1 MADKKSF
8 IIYFNWAQM
17 LRDMP
22 DPEAGQLIKGIAAY
36 ELGEEVSFDNPLLS
50 AVFSMIRDKLDEDN
64 EKYKE
69 RVRKLEENKKRWWE
83 EKQKAQST
91 DRSLADSNRSLPEN
105 NRSLTDLY
113 SDTVTDTDTDTVNVT
128 VTDTDTVTVTDVTNV
143 TNNNKIRSPAEPNIT
158 AEVVDYLNQK
168 LGTRY
173 KADTE
178 KTRRLIRARIREGAT
193 LEDFRKVIDKKVKEW
208 RGTKLEPYLRPE
220 TLFGT
225 KFEGYL
231 NQGSAGTRTGN
242 GSFTDFEQ
250 RNYDFD
256 ALEKA
261 LEG

>member
-50 AVFSMIRDKLDEDN
+50 AVFSMIKGKLDEDN
-64 EKYKE
+64 ERYKE
-69 RVRKLEENKKRWWE
+69 RVKKIEESKRRWWE
-83 EKQKAQST
+83 EKKAQEAKSKT
-91 DRSLADSNRSLPEN
+91 ENDRSLYTSIDEYRSLYKGIDN
-105 NRSLTDLY
+105 Y
-113 SDTVTDTDTDTVNVT
+113 SDTVTDTVNVT
-128 VTDTDTVTVTDVTNV
+128 VTDTDTVTDVTNV
-143 TNNNKIRSPAEPNIT
+143 TNNNKIRSPAEPDIT

-173 KADTE
+173 KAETE
-178 KTRRLIRARIREGAT
+178 KTKRLIRARIREGAT

-220 TLFGT
+220 TLFGA
-225 KFEGYL
+225 KFESYL
-231 NQGSAGTRTGN
+231 NQGTAGTRTGN

>member
-8 IIYFNWAQM
+8 VMYASWMQM
-17 LRDMP
+17 IDSMP
-22 DPEAGQLIKGIAAY
+22 DDKAGQLIKAVAAY
-36 ELGEEVSFDNPLLS
+36 VLDKDVEIKDPLIT
-50 AVFSMIRDKLDEDN
+50 AMFAMIRETLDEDA
-64 EKYKE
+64 EKYEKK
-69 RVRKLEENKKRWWE
+69 VAKLRGNGKKGGEANAKQNEAIAPSGKQMLANAKQIEANASKSQQIGGVSESVSDSVSVSVSDSDIEE
-83 EKQKAQST
+83 
-91 DRSLADSNRSLPEN
+91 DI
-105 NRSLTDLY
+105 
-113 SDTVTDTDTDTVNVT
+113 
-128 VTDTDTVTVTDVTNV
+128 
-143 TNNNKIRSPAEPNIT
+143 KIRSPAEPNIT

-208 RGTKLEPYLRPE
+208 RGTKYEPYLRPE

-225 KFEGYL
+225 KFESYL
-231 NQGSAGTRTGN
+231 NQGAAGTRTGN

-261 LEG
+261 LDG

>member
-8 IIYFNWAQM
+8 VMYASWMQM
-17 LRDMP
+17 IDSMP
-22 DPEAGQLIKGIAAY
+22 DDKAGQLIKAVAAY
-36 ELGEEVSFDNPLLS
+36 VLDKDVEIKDPLIT
-50 AVFSMIRDKLDEDN
+50 AMFAMIRETLDEDA
-64 EKYKE
+64 EKYEKK
-69 RVRKLEENKKRWWE
+69 VAKLRGNGKKGGEANAKQNEAIAPSGKQMLANAKQIEANASKSQQIGGVSESVSDSVSVSVSDSDIEE
-83 EKQKAQST
+83 
-91 DRSLADSNRSLPEN
+91 DI
-105 NRSLTDLY
+105 
-113 SDTVTDTDTDTVNVT
+113 
-128 VTDTDTVTVTDVTNV
+128 
-143 TNNNKIRSPAEPNIT
+143 KIRSPAEPNIT

-208 RGTKLEPYLRPE
+208 RGTKYEPYLRPE

-225 KFEGYL
+225 KFESYL
-231 NQGSAGTRTGN
+231 NQGAAGARTGN

-250 RNYDFD
+250 QNYDFD

>member
-8 IIYFNWAQM
+8 VMYASWMQM
-17 LRDMP
+17 IDSMP
-22 DPEAGQLIKGIAAY
+22 DDKAGQLIKAVAAY
-36 ELGEEVSFDNPLLS
+36 ILNKDFKIADPLIV
-50 AVFSMIRDKLDEDN
+50 AMFAMIRETLDEDAEKYEKKIAKLRENGKKGGEANAKQNEANASKSKQIGGVSESVSVSVSVSDNDN
-64 EKYKE
+64 EKDITKH
-69 RVRKLEENKKRWWE
+69 
-83 EKQKAQST
+83 
-91 DRSLADSNRSLPEN
+91 
-105 NRSLTDLY
+105 
-113 SDTVTDTDTDTVNVT
+113 
-128 VTDTDTVTVTDVTNV
+128 
-143 TNNNKIRSPAEPNIT
+143 SPAEPNIT

-193 LEDFRKVIDKKVKEW
+193 LDDFRKVIDKKVKEW

-231 NQGSAGTRTGN
+231 NQGAAGARTGN
-242 GSFTDFEQ
+242 GSFTDFDQ

>member
-8 IIYFNWAQM
+8 VMYASWMQM
-17 LRDMP
+17 IDSMP
-22 DPEAGQLIKGIAAY
+22 DDKAGQLIKAVAAY
-36 ELGEEVSFDNPLLS
+36 VLDKDVDIKDPLIT
-50 AVFSMIRDKLDEDN
+50 AMFAMIRETLDEDAEKYEKKVAKLRGNGKKGGEANAKQIEANASKSKQIGGVSESVSVSVSVSDNDN
-64 EKYKE
+64 EKDITKH
-69 RVRKLEENKKRWWE
+69 
-83 EKQKAQST
+83 
-91 DRSLADSNRSLPEN
+91 
-105 NRSLTDLY
+105 
-113 SDTVTDTDTDTVNVT
+113 
-128 VTDTDTVTVTDVTNV
+128 
-143 TNNNKIRSPAEPNIT
+143 SPAEPNIT

-193 LEDFRKVIDKKVKEW
+193 LDDFREVIDKKVKEW

-220 TLFGT
+220 TLFGS

-231 NQGSAGTRTGN
+231 NQGAAGTRTGN

>member
-22 DPEAGQLIKGIAAY
+22 DPEAGQLIKGIASY
-36 ELGEEVSFDNPLLS
+36 ELGEAVKFENPLLA
-50 AVFSMIRDKLDEDN
+50 AVFSMMKDRLDEDN
-64 EKYKE
+64 ERYKE
-69 RVRKLEENKKRWWE
+69 KVRKFEENKRKWKE
-83 EKQKAQST
+83 EQEAQKST
-91 DRSLADSNRSLPEN
+91 RNLLEIYQKSNRNLAEI
-105 NRSLTDLY
+105 Y
-113 SDTVTDTDTDTVNVT
+113 GDTVTDT
-128 VTDTDTVTVTDVTNV
+128 VTDNDNVNDTVTVTDTVTDTTVTNV
-143 TNNNKIRSPAEPNIT
+143 TNNTNKIRSPAEPNIT

-173 KADTE
+173 KAETE
-178 KTRRLIRARIREGAT
+178 KTQRLIRARIREGAT

-231 NQGSAGTRTGN
+231 NQGAAGTRTGN

-250 RNYDFD
+250 RDYDFE

>member
-64 EKYKE
+64 ERYKE
-69 RVRKLEENKKRWWE
+69 RVKKIEESKRKWWE
-83 EKQKAQST
+83 EKKAQEAAKAQI
-91 DRSLADSNRSLPEN
+91 DDNRHLYNSIEV
-105 NRSLTDLY
+105 Y
-113 SDTVTDTDTDTVNVT
+113 SDTDTDTDTVNVT

-143 TNNNKIRSPAEPNIT
+143 TNNNNNKIRSPAEPNIT
-158 AEVVDYLNQK
+158 EEIVSYLNQK

-225 KFEGYL
+225 KFESYL
-231 NQGSAGTRTGN
+231 NQGAAGTRTGN

-250 RNYDFD
+250 RDYDFD

>member
-8 IIYFNWAQM
+8 VMYASWMQM
-17 LRDMP
+17 IDSMP
-22 DPEAGQLIKGIAAY
+22 DDKAGQLIKAVAAY
-36 ELGEEVSFDNPLLS
+36 ILNKDFKIADPLIV
-50 AVFSMIRDKLDEDN
+50 AMFAMIRETLDEDAEKYEKKVAKLRGNGKKGGEANAKQNEAIATSGKQMLANAKQIEANASKSKQIGGVSESESVSVSVSDNDN
-64 EKYKE
+64 EKDI
-69 RVRKLEENKKRWWE
+69 
-83 EKQKAQST
+83 T
-91 DRSLADSNRSLPEN
+91 
-105 NRSLTDLY
+105 
-113 SDTVTDTDTDTVNVT
+113 
-128 VTDTDTVTVTDVTNV
+128 
-143 TNNNKIRSPAEPNIT
+143 IHSPAEPNIT
-158 AEVVDYLNQK
+158 AKVVDYLNQK

-178 KTRRLIRARIREGAT
+178 KTQRLIRARIREGAT

-231 NQGSAGTRTGN
+231 NQGAAGTRTGN